1 MLGWGLE
8 KTEGHLVSLMFKCL
22 VQLQNAR
29 ARTHAHMHTVS
40 GNSSG
45 LEKSGRGSHL
55 LTGRQHAENN
65 RESQG
70 TPEVTLIRLI
80 NLIDI

>member
-1 MLGWGLE
+1 MTGFWGAGLGFGENRGPVGELN
-8 KTEGHLVSLMFKCL
+8 VQMFSSATVC
-22 VQLQNAR
+22 V
-29 ARTHAHMHTVS
+29 HAHSVS

-45 LEKSGRGSHL
+45 LGKAGRGSHL
-55 LTGRQHAENN
+55 LTGRRHAENN

-80 NLIDI
+80 NLIDL